1 MELFSNQFSQE
12 GNALV
17 RFFEGELLR
26 VEPYGIDALRV
37 RSTRE
42 SSFSERKYALINVYN
57 QESIIKI
64 GEESATIK
72 NGKITAEINKNGKI
86 TFKNDKDKVILEE
99 KLELTPLKIP
109 AREFKP
115 YVGGKYEINMRFI
128 SNPNEKIFG
137 MGQYQQP
144 FLDIKGC
151 VLELSHRNSQASV
164 PFMVSS
170 LNYGFL
176 WNVPAIGEV
185 SFGKNITQWNAKMGD
200 TIDYVIIA
208 GDTPKEIEEKYMSIT
223 GKPPMMP
230 DYALGFWQSKLRYQ
244 TRDELVDVAR
254 EYKKRNIPLSVIVCD
269 FFHWPH
275 QGDWKFDTDY
285 FPDPKSMVKE
295 LNEMGTEL
303 MVSVWP
309 TVEFE
314 SENFDYMKRRGM
326 LIKNHRGPENHMVCV
341 APAVFYDATNPEAR
355 KFVWET
361 IKKNYYD
368 IGIKTFWLDE
378 AEPEFML
385 YDYDNHKYYL
395 GDCLEVGNIYPLTYA
410 QNFYEGMKSEGQE
423 NIVNLIRC
431 AWAGSQRYGALVW
444 SGDIMPTFDAL
455 KCQIRAGLNMAM
467 SGIGWWTTDI
477 GGFDSGYPDDKD
489 YRELVVRWFEYATFC
504 PVLRM
509 HGYRMPYIPAKEG
522 ATGAGQCFSG
532 SPNEIWSYG
541 DEAYEIMKDYIFL
554 RERIKPYVKS
564 LMQEAH
570 EIGTPPMRPLFY
582 DYPSDDVAW
591 NIDDEYMF
599 GDSLLVAPIMELGQ
613 REREVYLPKGSTW
626 IDVYTG
632 NEYKGGIV
640 IGCEAPIDRIPL
652 FITKNGKLKKEIFN
666 K

>member
-1 MELFSNQFSQE
+1 MKLFSNENNS
-12 GNALV
+12 LV

-26 VEPYGIDALRV
+26 IEPYGRDALRV
-37 RSTRE
+37 RSTRG
-42 SSFSERKYALINVYN
+42 SSFSERKYALIDVDT
-57 QESIIKI
+57 QESSIEI
-64 GEESATIK
+64 GEDSATIT

-86 TFKNDKDKVILEE
+86 TFRNDKSNVLLEE

-151 VLELSHRNSQASV
+151 ILELSHRNSQASV

-170 LNYGFL
+170 LGYGFL

-208 GDTPKEIEEKYMSIT
+208 GDTPKEIEEKYMGIT

-244 TRDELVDVAR
+244 TREELLEVAR

-285 FPDPKSMVKE
+285 FPDPKSMVEE

-314 SENFDYMKRRGM
+314 SENFDYMKRSGM

-355 KFVWET
+355 KFVWQT

-410 QNFYEGMKSEGQE
+410 QNFYEGMKGEGQE
-423 NIVNLIRC
+423 NIINLIRC

-455 KCQIRAGLNMAM
+455 KCQVRAGLNMAM

-541 DEAYEIMKDYIFL
+541 DEAYEIMRDYIFL
-554 RERIKPYVKS
+554 RERIKPYVKA

-582 DYPSDDVAW
+582 DYSSDEMAW

-599 GDSLLVAPIMELGQ
+599 GNSLLVAPIMELGQ
-613 REREVYLPKGSTW
+613 RAREVYLPKGSTW

-632 NEYKGGIV
+632 NEYNGGITLR
-640 IGCEAPIDRIPL
+640 CEAPIERIPL